1 MHANTLMLTIIEIVE
16 TATQSRKRT
25 NNEYNED
32 YEQEEEIN
40 FLGSK

>member
-1 MHANTLMLTIIEIVE
+1 MLTIIEIVE
-16 TATQSRKRT
+16 TVTQNQKRT
-25 NNEYNED
+25 NNKYNED